1 MTILKKYSI
10 KQEDF
15 NNKTFKAI
23 MASDNGRILS
33 VCYYNGGH
41 YFQVECLKNNLG
53 IVLETI
59 SLAWAI
65 KKFNSI

>member
-1 MTILKKYSI
+1 MTILKKYII

-15 NNKTFKAI
+15 NNRTFKST
-23 MASDNGRILS
+23 MASDNDRRLS

-59 SLAWAI
+59 SLSWAI
-65 KKFNSI
+65 EKFNSI